1 MSKIYH
7 LGTSE
12 LPKVKSDYEIIHTPV
27 IKIHYIT
34 KVFFKEVESF
44 LDDKS
49 VVLILSK
56 NGVKALKNWMDFYKL
71 KNDFF
76 KKIKFWTVGMQTFN
90 CLRNELN
97 IDSYFPELMTGVKAI
112 ESISQTNKNKVLIV
126 AGEYLRE
133 DFLFNL
139 KKNNMYYYHLP
150 VYNRFICQNRDLKI
164 LFNNHVKDYLLF
176 TSPSTVSGFMSNMN
190 VSNLLNINSHL
201 ISIGPTTSLS
211 IIKNRGKIFYQSSS
225 PNLKDL
231 LNELIDIIK

>member
-12 LPKVKSDYEIIHTPV
+12 LPQVKSDYEIIHTPV
-27 IKIHYIT
+27 IKIDYIT

-44 LDDKS
+44 IDDNS
-49 VVLILSK
+49 VVLILSQ

-71 KNDFF
+71 TNDFF
-76 KKIKFWTVGMQTFN
+76 KKIKFWTVGVQTFN

-97 IDSYFPELMTGVKAI
+97 IDSYFPELMTGIKAI
-112 ESISQTNKNKVLIV
+112 ESICKTNKNKVLIV
-126 AGEYLRE
+126 AGEYLRD

-139 KKNNMYYYHLP
+139 GNNNIDYYHLP
-150 VYNRFICQNRDLKI
+150 VYNRCIYQNKDLKMS
-164 LFNNHVKDYLLF
+164 FNNQSADYLLF
-176 TSPSTVSGFMSNMN
+176 TSPSTVSGFMNNMN

-211 IIKNRGKIFYQSSS
+211 IIKNRGKIFYESSS
-225 PNLKDL
+225 PSLKSL